1 MPDRIENDL
10 EGPLQIAT
18 TPLQEDVDDS
28 AEIDI
33 DLELEQ
39 ELFVGR
45 KTRAQVL
52 FVARLLKPL
61 EDRVAEV
68 VLAGMIGQLSEKP
81 LVMLCEREGVTDIL
95 DRVDRQAALHEMADR
110 DVADEIVHV
119 AEVVV
124 ERLPGS
130 MGLFDERGNGDAV
143 QRLGLAETQQRIA
156 IQLLRIRHVICGRC
170 RGRF

>member
-52 FVARLLKPL
+52 LVARLLKPL
-61 EDRVAEV
+61 EDRVASRS
-68 VLAGMIGQLSEKP
+68 A
-81 LVMLCEREGVTDIL
+81 
-95 DRVDRQAALHEMADR
+95 R
-110 DVADEIVHV
+110 D
-119 AEVVV
+119 
-124 ERLPGS
+124 G
-130 MGLFDERGNGDAV
+130 
-143 QRLGLAETQQRIA
+143 
-156 IQLLRIRHVICGRC
+156 
-170 RGRF
+170 

>member
-52 FVARLLKPL
+52 LVARLLKPL

-156 IQLLRIRHVICGRC
+156 IHLLRIRHVICGRC
-170 RGRF
+170 RGRS